1 MGTKANFS
9 QLPTMSARLPE
20 SGDESVPARNSRLAP
35 NAQTPVSQ
43 SQKPTPKTNLTKR
56 WPVVVGGLLLMIG
69 VSLGVATTVLRQP
82 QEVREQAAAPEN
94 TMTLKWR
101 GRTDDGKIVVEVLL
115 NSKSFN
121 IAGVEL
127 HGTIEGVKSPSVVV
141 STSNPLGLQE
151 VAKDLNDQSGQATDF
166 LVTSFAPPNPSQLVS
181 TRNAD
186 QVVATFTVSNP
197 PSSGVTFKLA
207 NTTLVP
213 ALSAAEAVLELPGNQ
228 TFTVTPAA
236 SSDPDSSKK
245 TCNQNCATDT
255 ECQSALRCY
264 KGQCRHKDDLEDANC
279 SKLKDNGLQRSCN
292 QYCADGR
299 ECQSQFVCY
308 FNQCRNPKNVT
319 SSSCANLPSP
329 SPKTTTSASKG
340 SSGTGGTGSTTRV
353 TPTPTPRVVAVV
365 VTPTPSPR
373 ATATVSARPSATVS
387 ATPRASSSPK
397 ATASPRLL
405 TPLPSPKAQAGG
417 AGPVRTILAAV
428 AVLAGLGLFG
438 FSAYKL
444 FKK

>member
-9 QLPTMSARLPE
+9 QLPTMSAQLPA
-20 SGDESVPARNSRLAP
+20 DEVATVPTKGSQPLKAQQSPGRSPAP
-35 NAQTPVSQ
+35 S
-43 SQKPTPKTNLTKR
+43 PKTDPTKR
-56 WPVVVGGLLLMIG
+56 WPVVIGGLLLMIA
-69 VSLGVATTVLRQP
+69 VSLGIATTVLRQP

-127 HGTIEGVKSPSVVV
+127 RGTIEGVKSPSVVV

-151 VAKDLNDQSGQATDF
+151 VTKDLNDQSGQATDF

-213 ALSAAEAVLELPGNQ
+213 ALSASEAVLELPGSQ

-279 SKLKDNGLQRSCN
+279 SKLKDNGLQRGCN

-308 FNQCRNPKNVT
+308 FNQCRNPKNIT

-329 SPKTTTSASKG
+329 SPRTTSATKG
-340 SSGTGGTGSTTRV
+340 SGGTGGTGSVARV
-353 TPTPTPRVVAVV
+353 TPTPRVVAVV

-373 ATATVSARPSATVS
+373 ATASVSARPSATVS
-387 ATPRASSSPK
+387 ATPRVSSSPR

-405 TPLPSPKAQAGG
+405 TPLPSPKTQAGG
-417 AGPVRTILAAV
+417 TGPVRTILAAV